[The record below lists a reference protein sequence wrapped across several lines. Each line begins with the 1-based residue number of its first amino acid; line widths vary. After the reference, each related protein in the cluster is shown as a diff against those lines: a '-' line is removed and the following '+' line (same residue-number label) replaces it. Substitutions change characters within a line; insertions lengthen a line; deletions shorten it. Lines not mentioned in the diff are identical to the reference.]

1 MDIKEFVNKEARE
14 NLAREFTKEGLFEL
28 KEETIRGNKYH
39 VFANLPQNLRDYFQF
54 PLIHGEWDFLAYE
67 DDTYTYQEVL
77 NTSAGLAHTLVSNY
91 GVKKGD
97 KIAFSMRNY
106 PEWIYTYMA
115 VTSIGAVAVPLNS
128 WQQGEELDHGVTHSE
143 SCLFIG
149 DSERLQ
155 RLEGYIDDIPRISVR
170 CDASQYTN
178 TVAFEDIVSPMET

>member
-1 MDIKEFVNKEARE
+1 MESR
-14 NLAREFTKEGLFEL
+14 
-28 KEETIRGNKYH
+28 
-39 VFANLPQNLRDYFQF
+39 
-54 PLIHGEWDFLAYE
+54 
-67 DDTYTYQEVL
+67 
-77 NTSAGLAHTLVSNY
+77 
-91 GVKKGD
+91 KGD

-106 PEWIYTYMA
+106 PEWINTYIA

-128 WQQGEELDHGVTHSE
+128 WWQGEELEYGVTHSE

-178 TVAFEDIVSPMET
+178 TVAFEDIVSPMEAFPEAEIDPEDDASIMYTSGSTGYPKGVVSTHRGVVSAPEHLGFNGTTCSLN